1 MSDLTKGKP
10 EFTTAIRGYDRLQVD
25 DYIERLHSLV
35 AYAEQRTREAE
46 AGLEFN
52 HHASVG
58 PRVSEILDLAVE
70 ESKEL
75 RERIVTKARCEA
87 QEIVESAHAQAAA
100 ARDESQRERR
110 NLVGNLRQLQE
121 ALGAAVNLIPDQP
134 GTQTEEFA
142 AYQATEAPRFRPT
155 EDRDLSPFGA
165 ESGLQY
171 SAQAS

>member
-1 MSDLTKGKP
+1 MSDVTKGRP

-46 AGLEFN
+46 AGLEFS
-52 HHASVG
+52 HHANVG

-87 QEIVESAHAQAAA
+87 QEIVESAHAQATA
-100 ARDESQRERR
+100 AREESQRERR
-110 NLVGNLRQLQE
+110 HLVGNLKQLQE
-121 ALGAAVNLIPDQP
+121 ALGAAVDLIPDQP
-134 GTQTEEFA
+134 GAHTEQLTGYEV
-142 AYQATEAPRFRPT
+142 TESPRFRPS
-155 EDRDLSPFGA
+155 DRRDFSPF
-165 ESGLQY
+165 
-171 SAQAS
+171 